1 MEKILFSSIFVLV
14 CQFVSAQWTAVGDT
28 VFGVSDQEVLKKVHL
43 INDVPHVVYIDYND
57 DALKLVKFENNLWQE
72 PSNNVVDTD
81 AGNGYFETAQDAL
94 GNIYVVYINSEVQV
108 KKWNGTTWMQ
118 VGLPNLGESNNG
130 IPYIKVQ
137 SNNQPVITFQEYVD
151 FNHPRNLH
159 VKEFNGTNWVT
170 IDANLADTTVD
181 HSHLTIGLND
191 DVYVSY
197 VTTDDSLTVEKYDG
211 NNWSQVGEK
220 LGNDGYYNGFL
231 HSSSTGELLLR
242 SRRSSGSYNWEF
254 RKYNNVN
261 DTWVSFP
268 TPNTNYASL
277 GEVVNFDSW
286 NVEFNPVDNHWYA
299 GFATNVDSK
308 NYFKRFN
315 GNSWEEVGP
324 PVVAPLYFYFGN
336 LTFDSQGDPFIT
348 SAYSTVVTLDL
359 SQYTAIENDFSE
371 TNIKVYPNP
380 SSGLFRIETEESQ
393 MIKVYDVF
401 GKMILQTVVQPNGVV
416 DLSTCTDGFYFVK
429 LVGESVGMIRVIKL

>member
-1 MEKILFSSIFVLV
+1 MEKILFSSIFILV

-28 VFGVSDQEVLKKVHL
+28 VFGVSDQETLKKVHL

-72 PSNNVVDTD
+72 PNNNVVDTD
-81 AGNGYFETAQDAL
+81 VGNGYFETAQDAL
-94 GNIYVVYINSEVQV
+94 GNIYVVYINSGVQV
-108 KKWNGTTWMQ
+108 KKWNGSGWLQ
-118 VGLPNLGESNNG
+118 VGLPDLGESNYG
-130 IPYIKVQ
+130 IPFIGVK
-137 SNNQPVITFQEYVD
+137 NNNHPVISFQEDVD
-151 FNHPRNLH
+151 FYHPRNLH
-159 VKEFNGTNWVT
+159 VKEFNGANWVT
-170 IDANLADTTVD
+170 IDDNLADTTVD
-181 HSHLTIGLND
+181 HSHLIIASD
-191 DVYVSY
+191 DFIYVAY

-286 NVEFNPVDNHWYA
+286 NLEFNPVDHHWYA

-324 PVVAPLYFYFGN
+324 LVVAPLYFYFGN
-336 LTFDSQGDPFIT
+336 LTFSSQGNPFIT
-348 SAYSTVVTLDL
+348 SAYNSVVTLDL
-359 SQYTAIENDFSE
+359 SQYTSINDGFNVRKPS
-371 TNIKVYPNP
+371 VYPNP
-380 SSGLFRIETEESQ
+380 STGVFRVDLAQQQT
-393 MIKVYDVF
+393 IKVYDLY
-401 GKMILQTVVQPNGVV
+401 GKLILQTTLQPNEII
-416 DLSTCTDGFYFVK
+416 DLSNYPDGVYFVK